1 MSNLNLFDKAGHYT
15 APDAATFAAL
25 SDPERVAINRIGE
38 AAAVLDHANA
48 ATLANAAETKATQAE
63 IAELEKT
70 IPRVTRIDLVKQMMA
85 DTQRRRAGV

>member
-38 AAAVLDHANA
+38 AAAVAVGFQPMV
-48 ATLANAAETKATQAE
+48 E
-63 IAELEKT
+63 
-70 IPRVTRIDLVKQMMA
+70 VDLVEVGGDDFLA
-85 DTQRRRAGV
+85 EFVGFDA